1 MIISADERGCVI
13 VNEVTK
19 VAFVYYGDDR
29 VLIKP
34 EEDPGR
40 EPFVKIACQFINPDY
55 PQGIENDTA
64 TLLAL
69 GSEEDVIV
77 F

>member
-1 MIISADERGCVI
+1 MIISADEHGCVI

-34 EEDPGR
+34 EDDPDR
-40 EPFVKIACQFINPDY
+40 APFCKMAARFMNPSF
-55 PQGIENDTA
+55 PQGAENDTS
-64 TLLAL
+64 TLMAL
-69 GSEEDVIV
+69 GSEEDVVV